1 MKDYW
6 YPWAPTKFRQDTMHL
21 SDEQE
26 LIYRRLIDFYME
38 TGGAIPDND
47 QALANIARVSLEKFM
62 PHAAVIRAFFV
73 PGTGK
78 ATAKLQLK
86 RCDGILADQAERK
99 QSYAERGKKGGRK
112 KDNEN
117 NAPKATAKLNVTT
130 LQDTTVKEEE
140 VVVISAREDEPPEL
154 PQQVTLSKRIGQIT
168 GWDTSPNWFGD
179 YSRLEAWLHSGWD
192 AELDIL
198 PTITRI
204 VAQRKARSQDIPKTL
219 NYFEQAVANA
229 HATRLAPTPKG
240 TPNENTGTIYNGRA
254 GKHAGHAPSG
264 PSVDEQAE
272 ALKRRYGVPGGVAA
286 GQPGED
292 RAGDRHPA
300 PVLENVETLRIEGR

>member
-117 NAPKATAKLNVTT
+117 NAPKATAKLKASTIHI
-130 LQDTTVKEEE
+130 QYKEKKEEDT
-140 VVVISAREDEPPEL
+140 VI
-154 PQQVTLSKRIGQIT
+154 I
-168 GWDTSPNWFGD
+168 
-179 YSRLEAWLHSGWD
+179 
-192 AELDIL
+192 
-198 PTITRI
+198 PTIEDKTDRSVGAASPPPRDGQKKTI
-204 VAQRKARSQDIPKTL
+204 PEKTKIDMPCWLDGGAWSAYAEMRKKIRKPMTDEAARMAINKLDDLRSRGHDPTKVLMQSVFNSWQGL
-219 NYFEQAVANA
+219 FEI
-229 HATRLAPTPKG
+229 KG
-240 TPNENTGTIYNGRA
+240 QENGR
-254 GKHAGHAPSG
+254 KSNSEKNLESLREWVDSG
-264 PSVDEQAE
+264 
-272 ALKRRYGVPGGVAA
+272 
-286 GQPGED
+286 
-292 RAGDRHPA
+292 
-300 PVLENVETLRIEGR
+300 